1 MGLTRPRAY
10 QIFDIDYKQSVR
22 VITLSN
28 ITLSGGAPTVVDSV
42 TLSSGDRVLVA
53 GQSTGSQNGLYQ
65 VSVLGTGSNGTW
77 IRSVDGNETGEID
90 AGMIVMVT
98 EGDVYKDT
106 QWKLTTNDP
115 IVIGTTA
122 LTFEQNSAFAFGN
135 IFANG
140 TAVLADIVGDTVT
153 FTPGN
158 NFTITGNATSDT
170 ITFAVSQSPAFTG
183 NISGANII
191 ANGIV
196 SANNNLI
203 VNSTGGEGGQ
213 LVMAWAG
220 INGLTGQAN
229 STWNLDVDSSN
240 NLRAFSVNAVGTA
253 NVILNV
259 NSATR
264 ETTFGGNL
272 LPSANITYNLGSP
285 TQRWN
290 EIFLAGNT
298 IDIGGATISADLETG
313 SLILRGP
320 TGAEFILTG
329 SSPTDSFGIFGL
341 IEAGNTEPSISTTT
355 GALTVAGGAGIGGNL
370 HVGEIF
376 KATGNVEGGNIV
388 TAGRVTATGNVV
400 GGNITTA
407 GQIIATGNI
416 TGGNLVGTNISG
428 TLITAAQPNITSV
441 GTLTSATVTGN
452 VTGGNLVTTGTVS
465 TGTLTASGNAIIA
478 GNLTVSGNVI
488 SVNVTDLNVVDPII
502 GLGRGANNTPLT
514 TNDGK
519 DRGEQLWYYTT
530 SEQSAFIGY
539 DNSAGKLIAATNV
552 SVSSEVVTV
561 NSYGNLV
568 IGGLESA
575 TISATGNA
583 NVGNLG
589 ATTVTAT
596 TLAGT
601 ISTAAQPNVT
611 SVGTLTSL
619 AVTGNVTGGNLTTE
633 NQVTATGN
641 VRGGNIVSAGQVVAT
656 GNISGPTLIAS
667 GNVVVQSRQQVKF
680 YDTDNS
686 NFISFRAPNALTGD
700 FLLTLPTGY
709 GNADQ
714 VLSTNGAGGLAWVDQ
729 SGGGGGSSA
738 TSYPNSTVQ
747 PVPGATGNFDLSFNF
762 VQTSQETPFES
773 SATDPFGVNL
783 GEVYSMMD
791 PGGEILEPVDLGV
804 LT

>member
-1 MGLTRPRAY
+1 MAKLNSGTRIYGNVTVDTFVTATGNVTGGNLITAGLAN
-10 QIFDIDYKQSVR
+10 VG
-22 VITLSN
+22 TLTVN
-28 ITLSGGAPTVVDSV
+28 GGS
-42 TLSSGDRVLVA
+42 
-53 GQSTGSQNGLYQ
+53 
-65 VSVLGTGSNGTW
+65 
-77 IRSVDGNETGEID
+77 
-90 AGMIVMVT
+90 
-98 EGDVYKDT
+98 
-106 QWKLTTNDP
+106 
-115 IVIGTTA
+115 
-122 LTFEQNSAFAFGN
+122 
-135 IFANG
+135 
-140 TAVLADIVGDTVT
+140 T
-153 FTPGN
+153 FT
-158 NFTITGNATSDT
+158 
-170 ITFAVSQSPAFTG
+170 
-183 NISGANII
+183 
-191 ANGIV
+191 
-196 SANNNLI
+196 
-203 VNSTGGEGGQ
+203 
-213 LVMAWAG
+213 
-220 INGLTGQAN
+220 
-229 STWNLDVDSSN
+229 
-240 NLRAFSVNAVGTA
+240 
-253 NVILNV
+253 
-259 NSATR
+259 
-264 ETTFGGNL
+264 GNL
-272 LPSANITYNLGSP
+272 LPSANVTYNLGSP
-285 TQRWN
+285 TQRWS
-290 EIFLAGNT
+290 EIYLAGNT

-313 SLILRGP
+313 SLVLRGP

-341 IEAGNTEPSISTTT
+341 IEAGNTSPATSTTT
-355 GALTVAGGAGIGGNL
+355 GALQVAGGAGIAGNIFAGGIVDIAGNSIYLGNL
-370 HVGEIF
+370 VLKDNGSNIFGLYAADGVTPATISQTSVDTTKISNGTSNVQVVSANANVTVSVGGT
-376 KATGNVEGGNIV
+376 ANVMVVSTAGANVLGTLGVSGNV
-388 TAGRVTATGNVV
+388 
-400 GGNITTA
+400 
-407 GQIIATGNI
+407 
-416 TGGNLVGTNISG
+416 TGGNLSGSLVTG
-428 TLITAAQPNITSV
+428 TLTTAAQPNVTSV
-441 GTLTSATVTGN
+441 GTLTSVSVTGN
-452 VTGGNLVTTGTVS
+452 VSGGNLVTTGTVS
-465 TGTLTASGNAIIA
+465 TGTLTTSGNATIA

-514 TNDGK
+514 VNDGK

-539 DNSAGKLIAATNV
+539 DNSVGKLIAATNV
-552 SVSSEVVTV
+552 SVSSEVVTI

-633 NQVTATGN
+633 NQVIATGN

-747 PVPGATGNFDLSFNF
+747 PVPGSTGNFDLSFNF

>member
-1 MGLTRPRAY
+1 
-10 QIFDIDYKQSVR
+10 
-22 VITLSN
+22 
-28 ITLSGGAPTVVDSV
+28 
-42 TLSSGDRVLVA
+42 
-53 GQSTGSQNGLYQ
+53 
-65 VSVLGTGSNGTW
+65 
-77 IRSVDGNETGEID
+77 
-90 AGMIVMVT
+90 
-98 EGDVYKDT
+98 
-106 QWKLTTNDP
+106 
-115 IVIGTTA
+115 
-122 LTFEQNSAFAFGN
+122 
-135 IFANG
+135 
-140 TAVLADIVGDTVT
+140 
-153 FTPGN
+153 
-158 NFTITGNATSDT
+158 
-170 ITFAVSQSPAFTG
+170 
-183 NISGANII
+183 
-191 ANGIV
+191 
-196 SANNNLI
+196 
-203 VNSTGGEGGQ
+203 
-213 LVMAWAG
+213 
-220 INGLTGQAN
+220 
-229 STWNLDVDSSN
+229 
-240 NLRAFSVNAVGTA
+240 VNAVGTA

-313 SLILRGP
+313 SLVLRGP

-341 IEAGNTEPSISTTT
+341 IEAGNTEPATSTTT
-355 GALTVAGGAGIGGNL
+355 GAITSAGGLGVAGNIYAGGLIN
-370 HVGEIF
+370 
-376 KATGNVEGGNIV
+376 ATGNVEGGNLV
-388 TAGRVTATGNVV
+388 TAGRVTATGNVA

-407 GQIIATGNI
+407 GQIVATGNI

-452 VTGGNLVTTGTVS
+452 VTGGNLITTGTVS
-465 TGTLTASGNAIIA
+465 TGTLTTSGNATVA

-530 SEQSAFIGY
+530 AEQSAFIGY
-539 DNSAGKLIAATNV
+539 DNSTGKLIAATNV
-552 SVSSEVVTV
+552 SVASEVVTV
-561 NSYGNLV
+561 NNYGNLV

-589 ATTVTAT
+589 ATTVVAT
-596 TLAGT
+596 SLTGTLT
-601 ISTAAQPNVT
+601 TAAQPNVT
-611 SVGTLTSL
+611 SVGTLISVAATGNITGGNLITAGLVQS
-619 AVTGNVTGGNLTTE
+619 TGNVTGGNLVTAG
-633 NQVTATGN
+633 QVSATGN
-641 VRGGNIVSAGQVVAT
+641 VVGSTV
-656 GNISGPTLIAS
+656 IAS
-667 GNVVVQSRQQVKF
+667 GNIVVQSRQQVKF

-686 NFISFRAPNALTGD
+686 NFISLRAPNALTGD
-700 FLLTLPTGY
+700 YLLTLPTGY

-714 VLSTNGAGGLAWVDQ
+714 VLSTNGAGGLSWVDQ

>member
-1 MGLTRPRAY
+1 
-10 QIFDIDYKQSVR
+10 
-22 VITLSN
+22 
-28 ITLSGGAPTVVDSV
+28 
-42 TLSSGDRVLVA
+42 
-53 GQSTGSQNGLYQ
+53 
-65 VSVLGTGSNGTW
+65 
-77 IRSVDGNETGEID
+77 
-90 AGMIVMVT
+90 
-98 EGDVYKDT
+98 
-106 QWKLTTNDP
+106 
-115 IVIGTTA
+115 
-122 LTFEQNSAFAFGN
+122 
-135 IFANG
+135 
-140 TAVLADIVGDTVT
+140 
-153 FTPGN
+153 
-158 NFTITGNATSDT
+158 
-170 ITFAVSQSPAFTG
+170 
-183 NISGANII
+183 
-191 ANGIV
+191 
-196 SANNNLI
+196 
-203 VNSTGGEGGQ
+203 
-213 LVMAWAG
+213 
-220 INGLTGQAN
+220 
-229 STWNLDVDSSN
+229 
-240 NLRAFSVNAVGTA
+240 
-253 NVILNV
+253 
-259 NSATR
+259 
-264 ETTFGGNL
+264 
-272 LPSANITYNLGSP
+272 
-285 TQRWN
+285 
-290 EIFLAGNT
+290 
-298 IDIGGATISADLETG
+298 
-313 SLILRGP
+313 
-320 TGAEFILTG
+320 
-329 SSPTDSFGIFGL
+329 
-341 IEAGNTEPSISTTT
+341 
-355 GALTVAGGAGIGGNL
+355 
-370 HVGEIF
+370 
-376 KATGNVEGGNIV
+376 
-388 TAGRVTATGNVV
+388 
-400 GGNITTA
+400 
-407 GQIIATGNI
+407 
-416 TGGNLVGTNISG
+416 
-428 TLITAAQPNITSV
+428 
-441 GTLTSATVTGN
+441 
-452 VTGGNLVTTGTVS
+452 
-465 TGTLTASGNAIIA
+465 
-478 GNLTVSGNVI
+478 VSGNVI

-738 TSYPNSTVQ
+738 TS
-747 PVPGATGNFDLSFNF
+747 
-762 VQTSQETPFES
+762 
-773 SATDPFGVNL
+773 
-783 GEVYSMMD
+783 
-791 PGGEILEPVDLGV
+791 
-804 LT
+804 